1 MNKMLFL
8 VFAGVDQGE
17 NLARAVNALLIAQEF
32 HEAGDE
38 AAVIFYGMGTRWV
51 GTLEDPSHPQHE
63 TWMAHKHLVKG
74 ACAHCASV
82 FEAEDAVR
90 AAGLALIAEHG
101 NHPSIHRYVQ
111 DGYQVTVF

>member
-8 VFAGVDQGE
+8 VFAGVDEGE
-17 NLARAVNALLIAQEF
+17 NLARAINALWIAQEF

-51 GTLEDPSHPQHE
+51 GALENEDHPQHA
-63 TWMAHKHLVKG
+63 TWMAHKHLVAG

-82 FEAEDAVR
+82 FGAEDDVK
-90 AAGLALIAEHG
+90 AAGLKLIADHG
-101 NHPSIHRYVQ
+101 SHPSIRRYVQ